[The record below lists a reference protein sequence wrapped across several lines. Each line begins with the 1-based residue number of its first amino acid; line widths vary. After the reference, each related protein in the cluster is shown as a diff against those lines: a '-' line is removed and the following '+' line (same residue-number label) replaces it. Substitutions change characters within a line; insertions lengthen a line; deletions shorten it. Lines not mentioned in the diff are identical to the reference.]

1 MGSVDNAVLEVPER
15 SRTRSER
22 WLLLASAGAFVTLA
36 LLAAFA
42 PNVLLRVDE
51 PVQRWVISV
60 RRGWLNEL
68 MIGVSWLGTRYVI
81 GGLLAALTVWSL
93 YTGRCRRA
101 VLVLVVA
108 FALNPLLEWS
118 LKALVDRP
126 RPDLLLLARGRG
138 PSFPSGHVLAS
149 IGFYAMLPA
158 LTGGAGGRWPN
169 LTATLAGAGVVL
181 AVAFSRVY
189 MGVHWTSD
197 VVGGLLVGTVVIVAT
212 YRALGGHRVVACR
225 CPAAHP
231 PGPSSRAR

>member
-1 MGSVDNAVLEVPER
+1 MDTVIAPAGR
-15 SRTRSER
+15 SGGRTGR
-22 WLLLASAGAFVTLA
+22 WLLVAVLGAFVTLA

-42 PNVLLRVDE
+42 QSFLLWVDE

-60 RRGWLNEL
+60 RRGWLNDF

-81 GGLLAALTVWSL
+81 GGLLAIVTAWSL
-93 YTGRCRRA
+93 VTGRCRRA
-101 VLVLVVA
+101 VLVLLVA

-126 RPDLLLLARGRG
+126 RPDLLLLGRGRG

-149 IGFYAMLPA
+149 FGFYAMLPA
-158 LTGGAGGRWPN
+158 LIPWDAGRRRSLGV
-169 LTATLAGAGVVL
+169 AIVGVGVVL

-197 VVGGLLVGTVVIVAT
+197 VVGGLLVGTIAIVAT
-212 YRALGGHRVVACR
+212 YRALDGHRIAACR
-225 CPAAHP
+225 CRARWPATHHP
-231 PGPSSRAR
+231 EPSSRRR